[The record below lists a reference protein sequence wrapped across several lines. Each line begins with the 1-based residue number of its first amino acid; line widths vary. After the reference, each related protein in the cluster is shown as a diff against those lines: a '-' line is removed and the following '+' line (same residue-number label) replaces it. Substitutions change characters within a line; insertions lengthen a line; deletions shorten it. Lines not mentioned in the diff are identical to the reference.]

1 MCTDNSFH
9 CFSQMLFLKTI
20 QSQSQLW
27 LMLQN
32 INFKALRWRYILNFK
47 MIQVSIFRLELSY
60 IWVCFY
66 VIFDFTKQMKLSK
79 LLTRNDLNQWLLTEM
94 MMNMNQFSL
103 FQTLLLNHCSIS
115 WMLLLLLISLHPYLK
130 NDQLSLFWKI

>member
-9 CFSQMLFLKTI
+9 YFSQMLFLKTI

-27 LMLQN
+27 LMLLN

-60 IWVCFY
+60 IWACFF

-79 LLTRNDLNQWLLTEM
+79 LLIRNDLNQWLLTEM

-103 FQTLLLNHCSIS
+103 FQTLLLSHCSIN